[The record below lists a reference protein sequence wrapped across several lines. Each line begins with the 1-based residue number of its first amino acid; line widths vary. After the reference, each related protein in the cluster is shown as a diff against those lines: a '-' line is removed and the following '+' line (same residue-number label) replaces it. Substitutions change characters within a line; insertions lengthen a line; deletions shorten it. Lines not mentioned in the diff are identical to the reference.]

1 MKTNNIKTLLLAGVA
16 CCSLAAIHSSCND
29 EWKDEQYAH
38 YISFKA
44 PLDTQGNSVGVT
56 TVYVPLTRYN
66 EQGAPLYGATGI
78 TSYDLPILV
87 AGSTDNDK
95 DLNVRIAVD
104 PDTLNQLNYERF
116 NTRSDL
122 YYTNMANFASFDEVI
137 NIPAGQNIAMLRIKL
152 DLRNAD
158 YANRYVLPLTIVDT
172 DESGNS
178 LGYERNPRKNFA
190 KALLRILPYSYFSGS
205 YQSASIKYHL
215 VQDNKLK
222 EENVQGYY
230 NTEDG
235 DVDETA
241 AGDFLYN
248 VQFYAIDDNNA
259 FFYAGNND
267 ETRLDRKNYKVYAK
281 FQYDE
286 GSTKEGTV
294 TFTADASNTRLNF
307 FSETPARFKVAEA
320 ADAKQ
325 PFLIRRLY
333 TIRDVNYYYTDFTQA
348 QGAEIKY
355 HVYGD
360 LTMER
365 TLNTQMP
372 EEDQIEW

>member
-1 MKTNNIKTLLLAGVA
+1 MKNNIKTLMLAGVVSCFA
-16 CCSLAAIHSSCND
+16 AAIFSSCND

-56 TVYVPLTRYN
+56 TVYVPLTRYD
-66 EQGAPLYGATGI
+66 ESGAPLYGAEGI

-95 DLNVRIAVD
+95 DLNIRIAVD
-104 PDTLNQLNYERF
+104 PDTLNNLNYERF
-116 NTRSDL
+116 NTRKDL
-122 YYTNMANFASFDEVI
+122 YYTNMADFAKFDSI
-137 NIPAGQNIAMLRIKL
+137 ITIPAGQNLAILHITL
-152 DLRNAD
+152 DLRKAD
-158 YANRYVLPLTIVDT
+158 YVNRYVLPLTIVDT
-172 DESGNS
+172 DENGNS
-178 LGYERNPRKNFA
+178 LGYERNPRKNYA

-205 YQSASIKYHL
+205 YQSPGIKYKL
-215 VQDNKLK
+215 VQD
-222 EENVQGYY
+222 ENLLDENTYY
-230 NTEDG
+230 NENSG

-248 VQFYAIDDNNA
+248 VQLYAIDDYNV

-286 GSTKEGTV
+286 GSNREGTV
-294 TFTADASNTRLNF
+294 TFSSDESNTRLNF
-307 FSETPARFKVAEA
+307 LSETPAKFEIAEA
-320 ADAKQ
+320 PDSKQ
-325 PFLIRRLY
+325 PFLIRRVYL
-333 TIRDVNYYYTDFTQA
+333 IRDINYYYTDFTQA

-355 HVYGD
+355 HVEGN